1 LGDKEKYMF
10 SQFFANQQSRIES
23 LAAMAKPVEAAEE
36 IFLVSELGKGL
47 VAEEAASLFAAAR
60 DPRRRN
66 EIRDAANQVRARF
79 AQKAVEFII
88 PVYLTSFCQNECLYC
103 GYRQSNPI
111 AERVRLS
118 LEDFEKQ
125 LDLILAWGHRQIELV
140 LSDDPQFGP
149 ETVAHYVAA
158 TRRKLE
164 ALGGGIVALC
174 SPVYQQQD
182 YVRLREA
189 GLDWVVE
196 WQETYHRPHFDR
208 WHFPGSAKRNYE
220 SRLDLWDRVMA
231 AGITKIGMGVLLGLY
246 DFRYDALAVIEHG
259 NYLRRTY
266 GVEPHA
272 LGIPRLKPARGVLA
286 SQKRPRFSV
295 SDDDFRLIVSVYHMA
310 FPTSRLFFNTR
321 ESYDLNISLVAAGD
335 LFTVDCETLPGAY
348 LRRHVPGQFS
358 THDYPPRR
366 EVAATLERRGLACK
380 YLAEEMPCDIAP
392 TAPVAGAAID
402 GRHWLDQHAQ
412 VRARLKDWEM
422 ALDGLFSQPP
432 DRGMA
437 DATLREVLDYFKTTL
452 ITHFRQEETEL
463 FPALYQDAEV
473 NSTRAPGP
481 ENGTCATTDVIIS
494 KLAVFRADHER
505 FGVDLDKFGRQMVS
519 YDLSHDPTALLAL
532 GTRMAREMRSHLEA
546 EEQLWSVLFPEPEH
560 AEITRQG

>member
-1 LGDKEKYMF
+1 LARF
-10 SQFFANQQSRIES
+10 SQFFASEQSRIER
-23 LAAMAKPVEAAEE
+23 LAAISEPIQQPEE
-36 IFLVSELGKGL
+36 IFRTADTGRGL

-60 DPRRRN
+60 HQNCRI
-66 EIRDAANQVRARF
+66 EIQAAANRMRDCF
-79 AQKAVEFII
+79 APKVVEFII

-118 LEDFEKQ
+118 PEDFEKQ

-140 LSDDPQFGP
+140 LSDDPEFGP
-149 ETVAHYVAA
+149 ETVARYVAA

-164 ALGGGIVALC
+164 ALGGGVIALC

-208 WHFPGSAKRNYE
+208 WHFVGSRKRDYE
-220 SRLDLWDRVMA
+220 SRLDLWDRVIA

-246 DFRYDALAVIEHG
+246 DFHYDVLAVIEHG

-286 SQKRPRFSV
+286 SQKPNRFTV
-295 SDDDFRLIVSVYHMA
+295 SDADFRLVVSIYHMA

-321 ESYDLNISLVAAGD
+321 ESYDLNISLVAAAD

-348 LRRHVPGQFS
+348 LRHHLPGQFS

-366 EVAATLERRGLACK
+366 EVKATLGRRGLAGK
-380 YLAEEMPCDIAP
+380 YLAEEMPCEIARATP
-392 TAPVAGAAID
+392 VTATTID
-402 GRHWLDQHAQ
+402 ENRWIDQHAQ
-412 VRARLKDWEM
+412 LRARLQDWEM
-422 ALDGLFSQPP
+422 ALARLSTNGSQPLE
-432 DRGMA
+432 RQA
-437 DATLREVLDYFKTTL
+437 ANAALREILEYFKTVLT
-452 ITHFRQEETEL
+452 THCRQEESEL
-463 FPALYQDAEV
+463 FPAFHPDAAIT
-473 NSTRAPGP
+473 SR
-481 ENGTCATTDVIIS
+481 
-494 KLAVFRADHER
+494 LAALRADHER
-505 FGVDLDKFGRQMVS
+505 FGVDLDKFERQMIS
-519 YDLSHDPTALLAL
+519 YGLSKDPTVLLTL
-532 GTRMAREMRSHLEA
+532 GARIIREMRAHLEG
-546 EEQLWSVLFPEPEH
+546 EEQLLPSARLRAV
-560 AEITRQG
+560 RRD